1 MIRVSIVEDNDQFRK
16 ALETIITH
24 GKDTTLVGSYTSAEK
39 ALTGL
44 EQSPPDVA
52 IVDVSLPGMSGPE
65 LIVRLKN
72 KIHQTQ
78 FMVCTIH
85 DDNDTIFEALKSGA
99 AGYILKDPVTAEE
112 ILKAIRD
119 LYNGGSPMSP
129 FIARKVIGSFQKPV
143 INDVNSLL
151 SLREKEVLELVAQG
165 LLYKEIALRLTI
177 STETVKKHLKNIYQ
191 KLHVQNK
198 VEALNKF
205 RLFAI

>member
-1 MIRVSIVEDNDQFRK
+1 MIKVAIVEDNDQFRK
-16 ALETIITH
+16 ALETIINQE
-24 GKDTTLVGSYTSAEK
+24 KDTELLGSYTSAEK
-39 ALTGL
+39 ALNAL
-44 EQSPPDVA
+44 EQSPPDIA
-52 IVDVSLPGMSGPE
+52 IIDISLPGMKGTE
-65 LIVRLKN
+65 LIVRLRDKLR
-72 KIHQTQ
+72 HTL

-85 DDNDTIFEALKSGA
+85 DDNDTIFDALKCGA

-112 ILKAIRD
+112 ITKAIRD

-129 FIARKVIGSFQKPV
+129 FIARKVIGTFQKPV

-151 SLREKEVLELVAQG
+151 SQREKEVLELVSEG

-177 STETVKKHLKNIYQ
+177 SAETVKKHLKNIYQ

-205 RLFAI
+205 RPR

>member
-1 MIRVSIVEDNDQFRK
+1 MIKVSIVEDNDQFRT
-16 ALETIITH
+16 ALETIVSQE
-24 GKDTTLVGSYTSAEK
+24 KDLTLAGSYTSAEK
-39 ALTGL
+39 ALNAL
-44 EQSPPDVA
+44 ENSPPDIA
-52 IVDVSLPGMSGPE
+52 IIDISLPGMRGTE
-65 LIVRLKN
+65 LIVRLKD
-72 KIHQTQ
+72 KIRQTQ

-99 AGYILKDPVTAEE
+99 SGYIVKDPITKEE

-129 FIARKVIGSFQKPV
+129 FIARKVIGTFQKPT

-151 SLREKEVLELVAQG
+151 SVREKEVLELVSHG
-165 LLYKEIALRLTI
+165 LLYKEIAIRLTI

-205 RLFAI
+205 RLL